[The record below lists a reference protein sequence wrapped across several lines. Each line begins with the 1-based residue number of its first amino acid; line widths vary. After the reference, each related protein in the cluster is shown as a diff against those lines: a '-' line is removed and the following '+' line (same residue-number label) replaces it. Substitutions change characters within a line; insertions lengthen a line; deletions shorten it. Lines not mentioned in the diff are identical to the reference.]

1 MNIKT
6 SVLPVTGMT
15 CTNCARAIN
24 QNVGK
29 LPGIQE
35 ADIDFASEK
44 LTVKF
49 DPSQIS
55 ERDIITCIQHIG
67 YGVAIGKTDLP
78 VTGLQDQTDANTLSK
93 ILAKQNG
100 VLAVNVSFGT
110 EHATLEYIPGVTSIA
125 ELAVVIR
132 KAGFDLVQ
140 PDQVLEIEDVET
152 QIRAQEL
159 NKRKNLLIIGLIFT
173 LPLIIFSMM
182 RDFRVVG
189 FEYDQF
195 FMLAAATVVQ
205 FVVGWQFY
213 VGAFKSLRFG
223 SANMDVLIM
232 MGSSAAYF
240 SSLLVTIGIL
250 NSPNVYFETGAA
262 IITLIRLGKYLETR
276 AKGRTSAAL
285 KALVGLRA
293 KTAKVLRNEVETEV
307 SVEQVAIGDI
317 LIVRPGEKVA
327 VDGIIIDGRSDFNE
341 SMITGESMPVSKGP
355 GDEIIGATINCEG
368 LIRFE
373 ATRVGKN
380 TTLAQIVKLVQ
391 EAQGS
396 KAPIQKL
403 TDEIGKYFVPIII
416 GIALFT
422 FLGWIYVAQI
432 DWTGAMMNAI
442 AVLVIACPCAIGLAT
457 PTAIMVGTSKGAEN
471 GILFR
476 NSETLERTGKINIVV
491 LDKTGTITKGEPEV
505 TDIVSLTD
513 QTLDDIL
520 RLAASAEKGSEHSL
534 GRTIVKSAQDKGL
547 TLSYPEKFR
556 AFSGFGIRAT
566 VDDHV
571 VLVGN
576 QRMMQNEAIDLE
588 SFQSK
593 VLKFQDEGKTAMIV
607 ASNSAD
613 DQDRIRA
620 IGIIAVADTVKSGAK
635 EAISDLRKLGLDIV
649 MITGDNQSTA
659 DAIASQVGI
668 EKVIAEVLPGEKA
681 DAIRKLQEA
690 SSLGNY
696 AHPMVAMVGDGINDA
711 PALAQ
716 ADVGIAIG
724 TGTDVAMAAAG
735 ITLISGDLSGVGRAI
750 SLSRGTS
757 QTIVQNLIWALFYNV
772 SLIPIA
778 AYGLLSPMF
787 AAGAMA
793 FSSIFVITN
802 SLRLKAYKVQ
812 TFAPKKSILHQSLEL
827 IPRIIAPAVA
837 LAILII
843 LPMVFMPGKMDIKG
857 ANSGNMTPLVM
868 MVMALSNA
876 IIAISYASIPFF
888 LIVFVR
894 KRKDLPFTWI
904 IFLFGLFILACGTT
918 HIMHVIGL
926 WCPVNWEQATVDTI
940 CAIISLA
947 TAIVVWPYL
956 PKILAIPSPAQLK
969 LVNTE
974 LQAERDKLLLTQALL
989 KKAYDEVEM
998 KVQERT
1004 KELVLANKRLQA
1016 EINERNQVEKALH
1029 ESEEK
1034 FRTIIETI
1042 PVAIYLSEG
1051 IEQRATYVNPTMV
1064 EMFGYTIE
1072 DIPNSEKWWPLAY
1085 PDENYRMKI
1094 AEEWTLKVTNAI
1106 ETQSPIAPMETIITC
1121 KDGSTKNIL
1130 WDFITLG
1137 DKNYAFGLDLTER
1150 KKAEEAM
1157 RLSEEHFKNIF
1168 EYSTV
1173 GKSITTIDGH
1183 IKTNRTF
1190 QQILGYTDEELSTIK
1205 WHSFTHPDDVARDQD
1220 NLNSIVSG
1228 ENSSLR
1234 WEKRYIHKDG
1244 HIVWADIST
1253 ILQRDSEGNPLYFI
1267 TSIQDITER
1276 KQTEFNLK
1284 KSEGRYRFLFEQN
1297 PAPMFIYEIGS
1308 LDLLAVNDAFSA
1320 HYGYNKS
1327 EALSLKLTDLYPEQE
1342 RKAIIDLSNQ
1352 LQGLAYAGEWHHLKK
1367 DGTNIIIEA
1376 NSHGFSFENRNAR
1389 IAVINDI
1396 TERKIAEKE
1405 LHKQEER
1412 FRSTL
1417 DNMMEGCQIIGFDWK
1432 YQYLNA
1438 TAVIQSHLRKDEL
1451 LGSSFLELWPGIEET
1466 ELFAVM
1472 KRCLEERTANHMEN
1486 RFVFP
1491 DGSVELYDLSIQPVP
1506 EGIFILSIN
1515 ITERKRAEDRV
1526 IKINRVYSLIS
1537 QINQAIV
1544 RTRDRNQLF
1553 KESCQIA
1560 IEFGKFKMAWI
1571 GVADMETKMI
1581 VPFTFS
1587 GSEDGYLTTIHQ
1599 ISTEDTPSGRGPTG
1613 SAFREGTHFVC
1624 NDVETDPIMGIWKDE
1639 ALKRGYRS
1647 SIALPIKL
1655 YGEIIGV
1662 FTLYASTTH
1671 FFDQEEIDLLTEV
1684 ASDIS
1689 FALDSIENE
1698 KQRENAKTALAG
1710 SEEKF
1715 RALVESSSDLIWE
1728 TDLEGTYTYLSPQI
1742 ENILGYPADSLL
1754 HKSPFTY
1761 IVDEEKADLKIKSDA
1776 IVETGIPFSSL
1787 VNKFYHK
1794 KGNIVYIETSGVPVI
1809 NEAGILTGYRGI
1821 SRDITDRV
1829 KAEEEIREQLDE
1841 LRRWFEVTLDREG
1854 RVLELKQEV
1863 NDLLKQSGEALRYGT
1878 TISGTPEIE

>member
-29 LPGIQE
+29 LPGIRE
-35 ADIDFASEK
+35 ANIDFASEK
-44 LTVKF
+44 LTVEF
-49 DPSQIS
+49 DPSQIT
-55 ERDIITCIQHIG
+55 ERDIINCIQHIG
-67 YGVAIGKTDLP
+67 YGIAIGKTDLP
-78 VTGLQDQTDANTLSK
+78 ITGLQDQTDANTLSK
-93 ILAKQNG
+93 ILTKQNG

-125 ELAVVIR
+125 ELAIVIR

-159 NKRKNLLIIGLIFT
+159 NKQKNLLIIGLIFT
-173 LPLIIFSMM
+173 VPLIIFSMM

-213 VGAFKSLRFG
+213 IGAFKSLRFG

-276 AKGRTSAAL
+276 AKGKTSAAL
-285 KALVGLRA
+285 KALMGLRA
-293 KTAKVLRNEVETEV
+293 KTAKVMRNNIETEV
-307 SVEQVAIGDI
+307 NIEQVAIGDI
-317 LIVRPGEKVA
+317 LIVRPGEKVP
-327 VDGIIIDGRSDFNE
+327 VDGIIIDGHSDFNE

-471 GILFR
+471 GILFK

-491 LDKTGTITKGEPEV
+491 IDKTGTITKGEPEV
-505 TDIVSLTD
+505 TDIVSLTN

-534 GRTIVKSAQDKGL
+534 GRTIVKSAQDKKL
-547 TLSYPEKFR
+547 TLSHPEKFR

-566 VDDHV
+566 VDNQV

-588 SFQSK
+588 TFQSE
-593 VLKFQDEGKTAMIV
+593 VLKLQAEGKTAMIV
-607 ASNSAD
+607 AANSAD
-613 DQDRIRA
+613 DQDKIRA
-620 IGIIAVADTVKSGAK
+620 IGIIAVADTIKPGAK
-635 EAISDLRKLGLDIV
+635 EAIADLRKLGLDTV

-668 EKVIAEVLPGEKA
+668 DKVIAEVLPGEKA
-681 DAIRKLQEA
+681 DAIRNLQA
-690 SSLGNY
+690 AKTLGNY
-696 AHPMVAMVGDGINDA
+696 SNPIVAMVGDGINDA

-735 ITLISGDLSGVGRAI
+735 ITLISGELSGVGRAI

-772 SLIPIA
+772 ALIPIA

-812 TFAPKKSILHQSLEL
+812 TFAPKKSIVRQSLEL
-827 IPRIIAPAVA
+827 LPHIIAPAVA

-843 LPMVFMPGKMDIKG
+843 LPMVLMPGKMDIRG
-857 ANSGNMTPLVM
+857 ANSGNMTPFVM

-888 LIVFVR
+888 LIIFTR
-894 KRKDLPFTWI
+894 KRKDMPFTWI

-926 WCPVNWEQATVDTI
+926 WWPVNWEQATVDAI

-956 PKILAIPSPAQLK
+956 PKILAIPSPTQLK
-969 LVNTE
+969 LVNIE

-989 KKAYDEVEM
+989 KKAYDEVEK
-998 KVQERT
+998 KVEERT
-1004 KELVLANKRLQA
+1004 SELLLANNLLQA
-1016 EINERNQVEKALH
+1016 EISERNQAEK
-1029 ESEEK
+1029 
-1034 FRTIIETI
+1034 
-1042 PVAIYLSEG
+1042 
-1051 IEQRATYVNPTMV
+1051 
-1064 EMFGYTIE
+1064 
-1072 DIPNSEKWWPLAY
+1072 
-1085 PDENYRMKI
+1085 
-1094 AEEWTLKVTNAI
+1094 
-1106 ETQSPIAPMETIITC
+1106 
-1121 KDGSTKNIL
+1121 
-1130 WDFITLG
+1130 
-1137 DKNYAFGLDLTER
+1137 
-1150 KKAEEAM
+1150 AM
-1157 RLSEEHFKNIF
+1157 RLSEEYFRNIF

-1173 GKSITTIDGH
+1173 GKSITTLDGK
-1183 IKTNRTF
+1183 IKTNKTF
-1190 QQILGYTDEELSTIK
+1190 QQILGYTNEELSTTK
-1205 WHSFTHPDDVARDQD
+1205 WQSFTHPDDVVRDQN

-1228 ENSSLR
+1228 EKASMR

-1244 HIVWADIST
+1244 HIVWSDIST
-1253 ILQRDSEGNPLYFI
+1253 VLQRDNLGNPLYFI
-1267 TSIQDITER
+1267 TSIQDITDR
-1276 KQTEFNLK
+1276 KQNEEALRRR
-1284 KSEGRYRFLFEQN
+1284 EEDYRKLFEDHSAVKLIVDPETGNIRDANYAAAEYYGWTREDMKTMNIGQIN
-1297 PAPMFIYEIGS
+1297 SRTPEEVMLLIRKILNHKKDHFESKHLKADGS
-1308 LDLLAVNDAFSA
+1308 LRDVEV
-1320 HYGYNKS
+1320 Y
-1327 EALSLKLTDLYPEQE
+1327 
-1342 RKAIIDLSNQ
+1342 SNSITMNGKEY
-1352 LQGLAYAGEWHHLKK
+1352 LHS
-1367 DGTNIIIEA
+1367 I
-1376 NSHGFSFENRNAR
+1376 
-1389 IAVINDI
+1389 VIDI
-1396 TERKIAEKE
+1396 TERK
-1405 LHKQEER
+1405 Q
-1412 FRSTL
+1412 
-1417 DNMMEGCQIIGFDWK
+1417 
-1432 YQYLNA
+1432 
-1438 TAVIQSHLRKDEL
+1438 
-1451 LGSSFLELWPGIEET
+1451 
-1466 ELFAVM
+1466 
-1472 KRCLEERTANHMEN
+1472 
-1486 RFVFP
+1486 
-1491 DGSVELYDLSIQPVP
+1491 
-1506 EGIFILSIN
+1506 
-1515 ITERKRAEDRV
+1515 AEDKI
-1526 IKINRVYSLIS
+1526 IKVNRVYSLIS
-1537 QINQAIV
+1537 QINQTIV
-1544 RTRDRNQLF
+1544 RTRDRNELF
-1553 KESCQIA
+1553 EESCRIA
-1560 IEFGKFKMAWI
+1560 IEFGKFQMAWI
-1571 GVADMETKMI
+1571 GLADKETKKI

-1587 GSEDGYLTTIHQ
+1587 GFEDGYLSAINQ
-1599 ISTEDTPSGRGPTG
+1599 ISIEDTPFGRGPTG
-1613 SAFREGTHFVC
+1613 RAFREGTHFVC
-1624 NDVETDPIMGIWKDE
+1624 DDVETNPLLGAWKDE
-1639 ALKRGYRS
+1639 ALKRNYRS

-1655 YGEIIGV
+1655 YGDTIGV

-1671 FFDQEEIDLLTEV
+1671 FFDKEEIDLLVEV

-1698 KQRENAKTALAG
+1698 KQRKNAETALAG
-1710 SEEKF
+1710 SVEKF

-1728 TDLEGTYTYLSPQI
+1728 TNLEGVYTYLSPQV
-1742 ENILGYPADSLL
+1742 EEILGYPAENQLN
-1754 HKSPFTY
+1754 KSPFTY
-1761 IVDEEKADLKIKSDA
+1761 IVDEEKADLKIKSDK
-1776 IVETGIPFSSL
+1776 IVDTRIPFSSL

-1794 KGNIVYIETSGVPVI
+1794 NGNIVYLETSGVPVI
-1809 NEAGILTGYRGI
+1809 NEEGILIGYRGI
-1821 SRDITDRV
+1821 SRDITDRF
-1829 KAEEEIREQLDE
+1829 KAEEEVIKLNETLEFKVVERTQQLEAANKE
-1841 LRRWFEVTLDREG
+1841 LEAFSYSISHDLRAPLRHINGFISLFLENKKTDLAEEELGYLNIVSNSAKEMGDLIDALLSFSRLNRADIQKTLIDSESMVSQLQEMFTEDFKSRKIEIQINKLPLMYGDYQLIKQVWMNLLSNAIKYTSKKEVTKIEIGSLENDSEIVFFVKDNGAGFNMKYGDKLFGVFQRLHKPRDFEG
-1854 RVLELKQEV
+1854 IGIGLANVNRIITRHGGRCWAEGELGLGAAFYFSLPKSEH
-1863 NDLLKQSGEALRYGT
+1863 
-1878 TISGTPEIE
+1878 